1 MGGSGKSSA
10 TKELSNDLYT
20 HSDEDANEIDELQEK
35 DGVTSMVQSPS
46 IKLTKQGTRSNS

>member
-10 TKELSNDLYT
+10 TRELSNDLYT
-20 HSDEDANEIDELQEK
+20 NSDEDANEIDELQEK